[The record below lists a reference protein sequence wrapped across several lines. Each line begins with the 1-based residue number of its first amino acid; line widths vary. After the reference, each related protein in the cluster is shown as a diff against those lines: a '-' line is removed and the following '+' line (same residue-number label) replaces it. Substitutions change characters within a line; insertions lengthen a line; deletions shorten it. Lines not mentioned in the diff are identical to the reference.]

1 MTTTATTAAKGSYRE
16 LDSVVLVRDVPEAGL
31 RTGDVGTVVWVY
43 GGDALEV
50 EFVTNSGRTQAVRTL
65 AVADVRAVA
74 DDDLPAVRSVGAVPG
89 AA

>member
-1 MTTTATTAAKGSYRE
+1 MTPTVTTATRGPYRE

-31 RTGDVGTVVWVY
+31 RAGDVGTVVWVY
-43 GGDALEV
+43 GGDAVEV

-65 AVADVRAVA
+65 AVADVRALA
-74 DDDLPAVRSVGAVPG
+74 DDDLPAARSVGAVPG

>member
-1 MTTTATTAAKGSYRE
+1 MTPTVTTAAGGPYRE

-31 RTGDVGTVVWVY
+31 RAGDVGTVVWVY
-43 GGDALEV
+43 GRDAVEA
-50 EFVTNSGRTQAVRTL
+50 EFVTTSGRTRAVRTL

-74 DDDLPAVRSVGAVPG
+74 DDNLPAKRSVGAVPG

>member
-1 MTTTATTAAKGSYRE
+1 MTPTSKHADTPYRE

-31 RTGDVGTVVWVY
+31 RAGDVGTVVWVY

-50 EFVTNSGRTQAVRTL
+50 EFVTNSGRTQALRTL
-65 AVADVRAVA
+65 AVADVRALA
-74 DDDLPAVRSVGAVPG
+74 DDDLPAVRPVQGVPG